1 MEGTTLEFLK
11 VHGLSVRA
19 QMRTASIDYDES

>member
-1 MEGTTLEFLK
+1 MESTTMEFLK
-11 VHGLSVRA
+11 AYGLSVRA